1 MLIFLPWLPRC
12 RARCGGISNGSWCDS
27 HHTGLP
33 TCMIKQPL
41 HMFLHC
47 GHSMTWATWSPFTG
61 PIASCDGVGDTN
73 ASLLMRTARADGI
86 LLKPDRPAVAIDAL
100 WIGDIF
106 KAGR

>member
-1 MLIFLPWLPRC
+1 MAAGATCTAPVSQHACVNMHERK
-12 RARCGGISNGSWCDS
+12 RMCD
-27 HHTGLP
+27 G
-33 TCMIKQPL
+33 
-41 HMFLHC
+41 
-47 GHSMTWATWSPFTG
+47 ATNFGQQSRSPFAG

-100 WIGDIF
+100 WIGDIL